1 MVDVP
6 EARSWWDARYECRN
20 LTFSRGQSLVV
31 DNSSGLDVMAGRGS
45 LAQNADKAA
54 VDADAAR
61 QTSAKIEISILMRLA
76 IPTAE

>member
-6 EARSWWDARYECRN
+6 KARSCWDARYQCGN
-20 LTFSRGQSLVV
+20 LTFSRGQIFVA
-31 DNSSGLDVMAGRGS
+31 DTSSGLDVMAGRGS

-61 QTSAKIEISILMRLA
+61 QTSAKSKLA
-76 IPTAE
+76 F